1 MSFKQRK
8 IIFGMLPSLRFKEDN
23 SKIKNSFII
32 PILGI
37 GFTYCYKKFAMQVPL
52 YYEPKTAVN
61 NGRWIVGIG
70 VGMKLN

>member
-70 VGMKLN
+70 VRMKLN